1 MTWLTNFT
9 IYTVLE
15 VEPVGCKYTN
25 AVKDEATP
33 TSQVS
38 LDEDGDL
45 VITWHNSKL
54 LLTSWYGILSQY
66 VVTLYADLGYH
77 GYSLLSQT
85 ANIIFCS

>member
-45 VITWHNSKL
+45 DATVSCYWL
-54 LLTSWYGILSQY
+54 LDMESYLN
-66 VVTLYADLGYH
+66 TL
-77 GYSLLSQT
+77 
-85 ANIIFCS
+85 

>member
-1 MTWLTNFT
+1 MQKIGCSLVYYDLWLTNFT
-9 IYTVLE
+9 MYNVLE

-25 AVKDEATP
+25 AVKDE
-33 TSQVS
+33 
-38 LDEDGDL
+38 DGDL
-45 VITWHNSKL
+45 VITWRNSKL